1 MLGIEYLRKTT
12 GKVQTDIK
20 NKNMVPPFK
29 MKPSEREKKILLLE
43 VSGWRGEKPTSQQ
56 QESMKVIGLVLFC
69 SCVQTFTTYFLFIA
83 KERIL

>member
-29 MKPSEREKKILLLE
+29 MKPSEREKKKYFCWKFL
-43 VSGWRGEKPTSQQ
+43 VDVEKNQPLNNR
-56 QESMKVIGLVLFC
+56 KAWKLLVLSSSAAVFKLSQLTFC
-69 SCVQTFTTYFLFIA
+69 L
-83 KERIL
+83 